1 MRKLFLT
8 LAAAI
13 FGAFWA
19 MPSNGISPAEHM
31 ASLDTTV
38 VPSLAPDT
46 SYTRFFKRHNAK
58 VPPVSIYALPYTMTG
73 PRATE
78 DWHRMWVNTAVIAGA
93 YVGTLFVLECLPE
106 NATSWNR
113 ASLQKD
119 SPGKRWFNNV
129 FKRGPEWDHDN
140 PVFNYVLHP
149 YAGAV
154 YFMSARSCGFNFYRS
169 MLYCAIVSTVGW
181 EYGIEACMERPSIQD
196 IFITPIVGSAIGECF
211 YRFKRHIVAN
221 DYRLLGS
228 AFLGNFAAFL
238 IDPVNEVVDLFRGSR
253 TRHLQS
259 HGQPGAI
266 SSLLPTI
273 APGRIGISFCC
284 IF

>member
-1 MRKLFLT
+1 MKKLILT
-8 LAAAI
+8 LIAVVLA
-13 FGAFWA
+13 AFWA
-19 MPSNGISPAEHM
+19 MPHNNMRPGYRM
-31 ASLDTTV
+31 ASPDTTV

-46 SYTRFFKRHNAK
+46 SYTRFFKRHSAK
-58 VPPVSIYALPYTMTG
+58 VAPISIYALPYTMTG
-73 PRATE
+73 PRGTE
-78 DWHRMWVNTAVIAGA
+78 DWQRMWVNTAVIAGA

-140 PVFNYVLHP
+140 PIFNYVLHP

-169 MLYCAIVSTVGW
+169 LLYCAIVSTVGW

-196 IFITPIVGSAIGECF
+196 IFITPLVGSALGECF

-221 DYRLLGS
+221 DYHLLGS
-228 AFLGNFAAFL
+228 PILGNVAAFL
-238 IDPVNEVVDLFRGSR
+238 VDPVNEVVDLFRGSR
-253 TRHLQS
+253 TRHLFPERHS
-259 HGQPGAI
+259 GTV
-266 SSLLPTI
+266 SSLLPTVVNGRPGI
-273 APGRIGISFCC
+273 AFCC